1 MKWKSGWNR
10 TIIFWIWVIYYL
22 KKKINIFNCGT
33 INSDIDAEKLRNFII
48 YLINNPS
55 NLNLLNKGNKD
66 NKGIY

>member
-1 MKWKSGWNR
+1 MNLGHLL
-10 TIIFWIWVIYYL
+10 FE
-22 KKKINIFNCGT
+22 KKINIFNCGT

>member
-22 KKKINIFNCGT
+22 KKKINIFNCET